1 MVKITLPILKKVN
14 WYEENLHNFYDADKD
29 NNGYIYGIYLYEDI
43 ELNPFPESLEW
54 FKTEEERDKNFNKIM
69 ERI

>member
-1 MVKITLPILKKVN
+1 MEKITLPILKKVN
-14 WYEENLHNFYDADKD
+14 WYEENLHNFYDTDKD

-69 ERI
+69 EEE